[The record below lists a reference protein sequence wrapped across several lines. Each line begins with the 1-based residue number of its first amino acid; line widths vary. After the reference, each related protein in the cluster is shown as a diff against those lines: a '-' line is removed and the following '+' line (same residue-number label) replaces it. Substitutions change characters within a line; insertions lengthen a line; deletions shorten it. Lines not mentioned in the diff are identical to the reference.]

1 MLIVLTQVISRTL
14 QPTNVHQPATLLVSM
29 LTAHRPT
36 FAHVTWGTVWP
47 ITTVIQRVFL
57 SVKMGASTDS
67 ALLRVSAPAIPAMLF
82 FFLNERFIAQI
93 NIETYRIG
101 TKLFRHT
108 TNLQR
113 WLNKYRYV
121 CDSTK
126 VTAVKTNT
134 QYIKNTAGTG

>member
-1 MLIVLTQVISRTL
+1 LGYLHVDYVGLAGANGSSLAGRMLE
-14 QPTNVHQPATLLVSM
+14 
-29 LTAHRPT
+29 
-36 FAHVTWGTVWP
+36 
-47 ITTVIQRVFL
+47 
-57 SVKMGASTDS
+57 SV
-67 ALLRVSAPAIPAMLF
+67 F

-108 TNLQR
+108 TNLQQ

-126 VTAVKTNT
+126 VTAVKTRRVLE
-134 QYIKNTAGTG
+134 